1 MMEHTSIIH
10 DYCLIRDHKVIRGD
24 QVLFTGDKSM
34 PPASFFI
41 EIYRHFGMNYPKF
54 YKMDNLCKLGFLA
67 AEILLKDKNLQQS
80 YAPDATGIIL
90 YNASSSL
97 DTDRN
102 HQNSITDRTAYFP
115 SPSVFVY
122 TLANIVIGEIC
133 IRHKLYGEST
143 FFIEREF
150 DAERLYTYVQ
160 QLLDDNLVESCI
172 TGWIEF
178 DGDRYDGV
186 LYLVEKSSSVTN
198 GIVNFEP
205 GKLTEIYS
213 RRS

>member
-1 MMEHTSIIH
+1 MMEYSSIIR
-10 DYCLIRDHKVIRGD
+10 DYCIIRDHQVIRGG
-24 QVLFTGDKSM
+24 QVAFAGNKSI
-34 PPASFFI
+34 PPASFFT
-41 EIYRHFGMNYPKF
+41 EIYRHFDMNYPKF

-67 AEILLKDKNLQQS
+67 AELLLKDKNLQHS
-80 YAPDATGIIL
+80 DTPYETGIIL

-102 HQNSITDRTAYFP
+102 HQNSISDRAAYYP

-143 FFIEREF
+143 FFIEKEF
-150 DAERLYTYVQ
+150 DAERLYNYVKL
-160 QLLDDNLVESCI
+160 LLDDNLVKSCI
-172 TGWIEF
+172 AGWIEL
-178 DGDRYDGV
+178 DSDRYDGV
-186 LYLVEKSSSVTN
+186 LYLVEKSPSVTN

-205 GKLTEIYS
+205 EKLTEIYS